1 MKKKKP
7 AAPPKKTAQL
17 KIEQNLSKVILQF
30 MNGKRYKPLTQQEL
44 FERLNIPDS
53 LLAHFKRIITDL
65 IKEKQVEVHKKK
77 LCLPGPQEEV
87 IAGILRMHP
96 KGFGFVIPDNQ
107 AQCPQDVFI
116 PKHLTDNAI
125 DGDHVEIVIN
135 PRSTSEKGPEGKIL
149 SVLSRAR
156 KHLAG
161 TIRQINSNGSMI
173 AYVPI
178 LGITKPIIIEPTS
191 DISVKIGDRVIMK
204 VLEWGTDRDQT
215 VCEIS
220 HILGH
225 ILDPSCDVLAAIEEY
240 DVRHAFPKQAVEQAK
255 GFGKKVP
262 AKDLKKRVDLTK
274 LECFTI
280 DPDTAKD
287 FDDALTLTKDRK
299 GNFHLGV
306 HIADVAHYVE
316 PGTPLDKEA
325 QLRCN
330 STYFPGTCVPML
342 PEELSNELCSL
353 KPEVIRLTV
362 SVMMDFDKTGTLI
375 KHEVIRSYIHSAK
388 RFTYF
393 EAKDVLDGKKKSRHA
408 KTLKLMVDLCHLLK
422 KKRYERGSIDFALP
436 EMVILVDEKGYPS
449 GLKKIEYD
457 ITHQLVEEFMLKANE
472 TVAKT
477 LCSRGKALMY
487 RVHEEPAEENFED
500 FFQFARSL
508 GFHLPGKPTS
518 SDLQKLF
525 NEAKQSPYNQQLSI
539 AFIRSM
545 KLAQYSS
552 NNVGHFGLA
561 LEHYCHF
568 TSPIRRYSDLVI
580 QRLLF
585 NEEPKEMNLN
595 EVALKCSEQE
605 RVSFR
610 AENSVK
616 TLKKLRLLRHYL
628 NENPYQ
634 EHTAVVTRIKPFG
647 IHFELENLSLEG
659 FLHISEL
666 ENDYF
671 HHDLVRNV
679 LIGKTTGKTHSLG
692 EKIKVLITQ
701 VDLILQESQWMLAT
715 ATPRK
720 SSSFSSSMKRKRRR
734 K

>member
-7 AAPPKKTAQL
+7 AAPPKKPAQPKL
-17 KIEQNLSKVILQF
+17 EQNLSKVILQF

-44 FERLNIPDS
+44 LDRLNIPNSILDDC
-53 LLAHFKRIITDL
+53 KKIITDL
-65 IKEKQVEVHKKK
+65 IKEKQIEVNKKK

-87 IAGILRMHP
+87 ITGILRMHP
-96 KGFGFVIPDNQ
+96 KGFGFVIPDHPT
-107 AQCPQDVFI
+107 QCPQDVFI
-116 PKHLTDNAI
+116 PKHLTDNAV

-135 PRSTSEKGPEGKIL
+135 PHSTSEKGPEGKIF
-149 SVLSRAR
+149 SVLNRAR

-161 TIRQINSNGSMI
+161 TVRQINANGTII

-178 LGITKPIIIEPTS
+178 LGVNKPVIVKPTT
-191 DISVKIGDRVIMK
+191 DYAVKVGDRIIMK

-215 VCEIS
+215 ICEIS

-225 ILDPSCDVLAAIEEY
+225 ILDPSCDILAALEEY
-240 DVRHAFPKQAVEQAK
+240 DLRHAFPKQAVEQAK
-255 GFGKKVP
+255 AFGKKVP
-262 AKDLKKRVDLTK
+262 KKDLKKRVDLTK

-306 HIADVAHYVE
+306 HIADVAHYVA

-353 KPEVIRLTV
+353 KPEVLRLTV

-393 EAKDVLDGKKKSRHA
+393 EANDVLERKKKSPHA

-422 KKRYERGSIDFALP
+422 KKRHERGSIDFALP
-436 EMVILVDEKGYPS
+436 EMVILVDEKGQPT
-449 GLKKIEYD
+449 GLKKIDYD

-472 TVAKT
+472 TVAKE
-477 LCSRGKALMY
+477 LNSRGKTLMY

-508 GFHLPGKPTS
+508 GFHLPPKPS
-518 SDLQKLF
+518 SADLQKLF
-525 NEAKQSPYNQQLSI
+525 NEAKQSPHNHQLSI

-585 NEEPKEMNLN
+585 DEEPEEMNLD
-595 EVALKCSEQE
+595 EIALKCSEQE
-605 RVSFR
+605 RISFR
-610 AENSVK
+610 AESSVK

-634 EHTAVVTRIKPFG
+634 EHTAIVTRIKPFG
-647 IHFELENLSLEG
+647 IYFELENLSLEG

-671 HHDLVRNV
+671 HHDPIRNILV
-679 LIGKTTGKTHSLG
+679 GKSTGKTHSLG

-720 SSSFSSSMKRKRRR
+720 PSASPSMKRKQRG